1 MASSNETGKEYLD
14 PVPLT
19 RMEIESLMDRSG
31 YPTHQEKFMEVVYR
45 VARIIERAHGITM
58 DERRKTK

>member
-1 MASSNETGKEYLD
+1 MNNSKTIGTEFSD

-19 RMEIESLMDRSG
+19 RMEIEHLLDRAG
-31 YPTHQEKFMEVVYR
+31 FPTNHEKFMEVVYR
-45 VARIIERAHGITM
+45 VYRIIERAHGIRL